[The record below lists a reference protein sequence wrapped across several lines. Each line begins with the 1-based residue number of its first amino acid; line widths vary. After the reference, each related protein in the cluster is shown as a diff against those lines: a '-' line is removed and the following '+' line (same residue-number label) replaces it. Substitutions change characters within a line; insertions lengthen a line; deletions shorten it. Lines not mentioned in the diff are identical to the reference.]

1 MGFRCRDKYRIEE
14 GKPVFVLCNHQ
25 TDEDP
30 FCVLPAF
37 DRPVYPVATDN
48 IFAGR
53 FLGKFFSYLSLIP
66 KKKGAS
72 DVGTILK
79 INEYLKKGAS
89 VLLFPEGNRFYAE
102 FRYYIAPGIVKLLR
116 NAKATLVLFNLHGGS
131 GVSPRFKNKK
141 RRGPF
146 RGSIDKILTYGDY
159 SSMSDDE
166 LFRLICDS
174 IYVFDSD
181 SGERYKSRKRAEYLE
196 RMLFCCPGCGSFE
209 TLSSKGKYLT
219 CSRCGLTAE
228 YGEDLR
234 MHGVEGYE
242 RLADWWEFQKKAVRD
257 MPVEPGKR
265 IFGDRGV
272 KLFRSLPFTRR
283 KKLGKGDL
291 VLTDKTMSC
300 AGTEFDV
307 SGITSASVISGR
319 KLTFVYDRND
329 YTLRGGKRFDPVKY
343 IFALNRLDTAMRRNK
358 TDKYFNLG

>member
-1 MGFRCRDKYRIEE
+1 
-14 GKPVFVLCNHQ
+14 
-25 TDEDP
+25 
-30 FCVLPAF
+30 
-37 DRPVYPVATDN
+37 
-48 IFAGR
+48 
-53 FLGKFFSYLSLIP
+53 
-66 KKKGAS
+66 
-72 DVGTILK
+72 
-79 INEYLKKGAS
+79 
-89 VLLFPEGNRFYAE
+89 
-102 FRYYIAPGIVKLLR
+102 
-116 NAKATLVLFNLHGGS
+116 
-131 GVSPRFKNKK
+131 
-141 RRGPF
+141 
-146 RGSIDKILTYGDY
+146 
-159 SSMSDDE
+159 
-166 LFRLICDS
+166 
-174 IYVFDSD
+174 
-181 SGERYKSRKRAEYLE
+181 
-196 RMLFCCPGCGSFE
+196 MLFCCPGCGSFE
-209 TLSSKGKYLT
+209 TLSSEGKYLT

-291 VLTDKTMSC
+291 VLTDMTLSC

-343 IFALNRLDTAMRRNK
+343 IFAFNRLDTAMRRNK